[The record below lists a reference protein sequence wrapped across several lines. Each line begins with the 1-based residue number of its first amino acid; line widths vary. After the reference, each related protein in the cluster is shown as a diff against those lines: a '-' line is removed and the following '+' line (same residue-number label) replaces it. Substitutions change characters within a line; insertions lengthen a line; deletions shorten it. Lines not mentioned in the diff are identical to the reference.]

1 MGTSTSSQ
9 PPVPSV
15 RGEPATAEADRGRT
29 GTVPP
34 GGEPPEFLA
43 SLRSMYGPEV
53 RFLGCPPVD
62 LRDAESVAQCDVVI
76 IGAPFD
82 SGTSYRSGA
91 RFGPQAIRAADYN
104 PHIPVRPSLAL
115 GIDPFDVLTIADAG
129 DILMPPAQFEL
140 SLARLEDAVA
150 TVAERDAIPVVLGGD
165 HSIALADVRGVARR
179 FGFGRVAVLHF
190 DAHCDSFY
198 TEFGSLYGHGTP
210 MRRLLECG
218 AARGDRF
225 FQVGLRGYWPDRD
238 HQAWMR
244 DQGMRWYEMAEIGS
258 RGLDACLD
266 EVFELA
272 TKDCDAV
279 FCSIDIDV
287 VDPAMAPGTGTPEV
301 GGLTSRQMLD
311 AARRCAAELPVVGMD
326 LVEVAP
332 AYDGPGQITAFLAN
346 RIVLEMLCGI
356 ARQRASERGET

>member
-15 RGEPATAEADRGRT
+15 RGEPAAAETDRGRT

-115 GIDPFDVLTIADAG
+115 GIDPFEVLTIADAG

-150 TVAERDAIPVVLGGD
+150 IVVERDAIPVVLGGD
-165 HSIALADVRGVARR
+165 HSIASPMCAAWHGGSASARSR
-179 FGFGRVAVLHF
+179 SSTSTRTAT
-190 DAHCDSFY
+190 ASIP
-198 TEFGSLYGHGTP
+198 SS
-210 MRRLLECG
+210 
-218 AARGDRF
+218 AR
-225 FQVGLRGYWPDRD
+225 
-238 HQAWMR
+238 
-244 DQGMRWYEMAEIGS
+244 
-258 RGLDACLD
+258 C
-266 EVFELA
+266 
-272 TKDCDAV
+272 
-279 FCSIDIDV
+279 
-287 VDPAMAPGTGTPEV
+287 TGTAHPCADFWNA
-301 GGLTSRQMLD
+301 GRRGATDFSRLACAATGLT
-311 AARRCAAELPVVGMD
+311 ATIK
-326 LVEVAP
+326 
-332 AYDGPGQITAFLAN
+332 PG
-346 RIVLEMLCGI
+346 
-356 ARQRASERGET
+356 